1 MWRCAENAGIKKL
14 TQNNMKQAI
23 KKKEFSKPNIKDIKA
38 KLGFN
43 TTNKV
48 SVMSSADK
56 PMEFIVMPE
65 AFEKAL
71 KLPGIPKGYF
81 TLCIGW
87 SNTGKSS
94 LKNCLIAACQKQGIL
109 PVIYE
114 TEGNFDWKFAIDCGV
129 EATPVYGEYIDQD
142 TGEVHQEIVDYEGQF
157 LFFDT
162 KTLAAAYGNRDYS
175 AGKETKTFRKQ
186 AVIEDIAYS
195 INDLLD
201 KQDSGEIPY
210 PMCFI
215 WDSVGSISSFKSVQS
230 KTGNNMFD
238 AGALSVAFNNIIN
251 SRIPSSRKIS
261 EPYTNTFFCVNKIWN
276 DSMNAMGGAA
286 SIELKGGKSFYYGAR
301 LIIHLGGVA
310 KASTKKLTATAKG
323 ETYNYGIVTKV
334 RVTKNQL
341 PTPYNVTY
349 EGTMACVAH
358 GIVPEDGLEAYKRS
372 EMKSILASL
381 EAQSG
386 GEISVNESDV
396 SFGEEED
403 SLD

>member
-1 MWRCAENAGIKKL
+1 
-14 TQNNMKQAI
+14 MKQAI
-23 KKKEFSKPNIKDIKA
+23 KKKEYTKPDIKDIKA

-43 TTNKV
+43 TSNNV

-65 AFEKAL
+65 AFEEAL
-71 KLPGIPKGYF
+71 KLPGIPKGYM

-94 LKNCLIAACQKQGIL
+94 MKNCLIAACQKQGIL

-129 EATPVYGEYIDQD
+129 EATPVYGEYVDQE
-142 TGEVHQEIVDYEGQF
+142 TGEVRKEIVDYEGNF
-157 LFFDT
+157 IFFDT
-162 KTLAAAYGNRDYS
+162 KNLAAAYGNRDYS
-175 AGKETKTFRKQ
+175 AGKETKTYRKQ

-201 KQDSGEIPY
+201 KQDNGDIPY

-276 DSMNAMGGAA
+276 DSMNSMGGAA

-310 KASTKKLTATAKG
+310 KAATKKLTATAKG
-323 ETYNYGIVTKV
+323 ETYNYGIITKV

-341 PTPYNVTY
+341 PSPYNVTY

-358 GIVPEDGLEAYKRS
+358 GLVSEGNLETYKKN
-372 EMKSILASL
+372 EMKSILSAI
-381 EAQSG
+381 EAQSNG
-386 GEISVNESDV
+386 GIKVSEADV
-396 SFGEEED
+396 SFGED
-403 SLD
+403 DDVVD